1 MIILS
6 ILKSMGADPYYSLM
20 EILNPEENH
29 NFNDH
34 YLDIKVDFSNTIF
47 ILTAN
52 EIMSMLDPLK
62 NRLEIIEI
70 PAYIEEE
77 KLEISKKYIIPK
89 AIASNGINKNL
100 FKINDQTISCII

>member
-1 MIILS
+1 
-6 ILKSMGADPYYSLM
+6 MGADPYYSLM

-34 YLDIKVDFSNTIF
+34 YMDIKIDFSNTIF

-52 EIMSMLDPLK
+52 NIMNMLEPLK

-77 KLEISKKYIIPK
+77 KMQISKKFIIPK
-89 AIASNGINKNL
+89 AIQSNGIN
-100 FKINDQTISCII
+100 